1 MPGQKMFQ
9 CLAVWGKRRAQGKR
23 SNAMRTAVF
32 DLDGTLADTSADLI
46 AGANAALEAAGWGRT
61 LDPKADA
68 SVAFR
73 GGRAMLA
80 AGLGRQD
87 AANVDTGAEIERL
100 FPVLLEE
107 YRRVIDVETRL
118 YDGVEEALDILDAD
132 GWSLA
137 VCTNKPVALADL
149 LLDRL
154 GLAPRFRAVLGA
166 DSLDVR
172 KPDPRHLL
180 ETISRAGGRR
190 EAAVLVGDTVTDRD
204 AARAAQVPCILVS
217 FGPDGTG
224 VQALEPEALL
234 AHYRDLGPLLDRLV
248 PAGGAGA

>member
-1 MPGQKMFQ
+1 MYKS
-9 CLAVWGKRRAQGKR
+9 LSIWGKRAW
-23 SNAMRTAVF
+23 NAKGHTPMRTAVF

-46 AGANAALEAAGWGRT
+46 AAANATFEEAGWGRP
-61 LDPKADA
+61 LEASADA
-68 SVAFR
+68 AIAFR

-80 AGLGRQD
+80 AGFQRRP
-87 AANVDTGAEIERL
+87 AADFDHAAEADRL
-100 FPVLLEE
+100 YPVLLEH
-107 YRRVIDVETRL
+107 YRTGIDAQTRL
-118 YDGVEEALDILDAD
+118 YDGVEAALDALDAE
-132 GWSLA
+132 GWALA

-180 ETISRAGGRR
+180 ETIARAGGRR

-204 AARAAQVPCILVS
+204 AARAAEVPCILVS

-224 VQALEPEALL
+224 VETLEPEALL

-248 PAGGAGA
+248 PAERAGA